1 MTPEEFYYKDKIKNL
16 DLFEVRLKSL
26 EWVLDCFN
34 RGSIRKRTI
43 VNLIPKTQLEHLL
56 KELELSER
64 YEDCII
70 VKQMLDIV
78 YKQNPSKNE

>member
-1 MTPEEFYYKDKIKNL
+1 MTPEEFYYQDKLKNL

-43 VNLIPKTQLEHLL
+43 VNLIPKKQLEHLL
-56 KELELSER
+56 QELEDSER
-64 YEDCII
+64 YEDCIM

>member
-1 MTPEEFYYKDKIKNL
+1 MTPEEFYYKDKIENL
-16 DLFEVRLKSL
+16 NTFEVRLKSL

-43 VNLIPKTQLEHLL
+43 VNLIPKKQLEHLL
-56 KELELSER
+56 QELELSER

-70 VKQMLDIV
+70 VKQLLDVV
-78 YKQNPSKNE
+78 YKQIH